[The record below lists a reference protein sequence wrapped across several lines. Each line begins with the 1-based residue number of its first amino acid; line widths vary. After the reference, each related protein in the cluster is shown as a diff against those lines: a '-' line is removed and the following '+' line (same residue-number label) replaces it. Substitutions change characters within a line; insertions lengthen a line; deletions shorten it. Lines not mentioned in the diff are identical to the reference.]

1 MTKEMWKK
9 IYGQCRMW
17 INAREITLDPVPYK
31 VHDDGGYAWVDWF
44 VGKFFIQ
51 AFIGYTFR
59 RIYISS
65 SDDFNKDII
74 IRENA

>member
-1 MTKEMWKK
+1 MNKKMWKK

-31 VHDDGGYAWVDWF
+31 VHDDGSYAWVDWF

-51 AFIGYTFR
+51 AFIGSYTR
-59 RIYISS
+59 KIYISRAG
-65 SDDFNKDII
+65 DFKSEII